1 MTTIP
6 AKLSPLLTIPEVAKH
21 LKVDPK
27 TVTRRIK
34 DGELRA
40 HRFGRLMRV
49 SQEDLAS
56 FINTHHM

>member
-6 AKLSPLLTIPEVAKH
+6 AKLSPLLTIPEVAEH
-21 LKVDPK
+21 LKVD
-27 TVTRRIK
+27 TRTISRRIK
-34 DGELRA
+34 DGKIRV
-40 HRFGRLMRV
+40 HRFGRLLRV